1 MCILQWSHIVYG
13 ANWSYFWSV
22 EDRKKKSE
30 IIRKT
35 NNKPSIPGNEGG
47 PSINEAELERPLLS
61 TSGPFDHLPHCQV
74 PPAECFIISPSKCLR
89 LAKSTEALLCATRC
103 HSGLLGSTGEQQGFW
118 EIINGGK
125 KTWFSLISAAVYF
138 AKMPEAYDKN
148 GYLSPFVVYMNTPGL
163 NTIHQIVKDIK
174 INYLT
179 GGQGYLYH
187 TVTFLFLLTPCWA
200 EGNKA
205 CTQ

>member
-1 MCILQWSHIVYG
+1 MTLFYVYFAVIAYCVRG
-13 ANWSYFWSV
+13 KLELLLKCWR
-22 EDRKKKSE
+22 EKKKKSE

-118 EIINGGK
+118 EIINGG
-125 KTWFSLISAAVYF
+125 
-138 AKMPEAYDKN
+138 EKN
-148 GYLSPFVVYMNTPGL
+148 MIFLDLCGCVLCKDAWSVWQEWLFVSICGIYE
-163 NTIHQIVKDIK
+163 
-174 INYLT
+174 
-179 GGQGYLYH
+179 H
-187 TVTFLFLLTPCWA
+187 TRP
-200 EGNKA
+200 
-205 CTQ
+205 